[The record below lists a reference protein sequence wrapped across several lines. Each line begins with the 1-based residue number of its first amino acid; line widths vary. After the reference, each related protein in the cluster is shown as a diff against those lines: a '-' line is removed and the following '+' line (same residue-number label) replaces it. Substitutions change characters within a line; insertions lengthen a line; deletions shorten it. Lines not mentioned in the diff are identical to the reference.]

1 MKKSAVITIFK
12 KELSR
17 FFKDRRTVIAI
28 FIPGILI
35 YVMYSLMGGVFSDAF
50 GGEETYIPQVVTI
63 NMPDSIKSITSTPGN
78 SIDLSFT
85 DADESQLDEYK
96 TKVSNEEL
104 DLLIIFPK
112 DFDTLVKDY
121 IPNGSSPA
129 PNIQIYYNSTSTNST
144 NAYTVMTSILDIYE
158 SSMTNKF
165 DINRETDVK
174 YDLADEKDIMG
185 MVFSMLMPMLLIML
199 LFSGCMSVAPESI
212 AGEKERGTIAS
223 LLITPARRSD
233 IAIGKI
239 LALSVL
245 ALLSGTG
252 SALGVILSLPKLMGG
267 AVEMDASIYGAY
279 EYTMLA
285 LVILST
291 VLVLITI
298 ISIISAFA
306 KSVKEASGYVTPL
319 MIISMLVGLSG
330 MFGSSAKSPALF
342 VIPIYNSVQ
351 CISGIFSFNVNTT
364 QIVITLIS
372 NIIYTAIGVFV
383 LAKMFNSEKVM
394 FRK

>member
-28 FIPGILI
+28 FLPGILI

-50 GGEETYIPQVVTI
+50 GSEDDYVSHVVTV
-63 NMPDSIKSITSTPGN
+63 NMPDSIKNITSSSN
-78 SIDLSFT
+78 SSLNISFIDAS
-85 DADESQLDEYK
+85 ENQIEEYK
-96 TKVSNEEL
+96 TKVSNEEYE
-104 DLLIIFPK
+104 LLIIFPK
-112 DFDTLVKDY
+112 DFDALVKDY
-121 IPNGSSPA
+121 VPTGSNPA

-144 NAYTVMTSILDIYE
+144 NAHTMMISLFDAYE

-165 DINRETDVK
+165 DINRDLDVK

-185 MVFSMLMPMLLIML
+185 MVFSTLMPMLLIML

-267 AVEMDASIYGAY
+267 SVEMDASIYGMY
-279 EYTMLA
+279 EYIMLA

-291 VLVLITI
+291 VLVLITL
-298 ISIISAFA
+298 ISVISAFA
-306 KSVKEASGYVTPL
+306 KSVKEAAGYVTPL
-319 MIISMLVGLSG
+319 MIISMLIGLSG
-330 MFGSSAKSPALF
+330 MFGTSNKSPMLF
-342 VIPIYNSVQ
+342 FIPIYNSVQ
-351 CISGIFSFNVNTT
+351 CISGIFSFNVNIN
-364 QIVITLIS
+364 QIVITLAA
-372 NIIYTAIGVFV
+372 NIVYTILGVFV